1 MGTEFAILGELEVRQ
16 DGSRVE
22 LGPPRQRALLARLL
36 VNPNEVITTDRLV
49 EDLWRGDPPDRARHT
64 LHVYVS
70 RLRKALGRDG
80 ARLERQASGYR
91 FCVQQEEL
99 DASRFEALAAAGR
112 AALTRH
118 DAASAATQLRGAL
131 GMWRGCALGEFA
143 DDGFARDEAVRLDE
157 LRLDTVEQRMWAEL
171 ESGRHGD
178 VVEELR
184 EFVTQNPFR
193 ETGWEQLMLAL
204 YRSGRQ
210 ADALRAYQKA
220 RAALAEELGIE
231 PGPALRRMEERIL
244 AQDPSIEHAPEPRSA
259 SIGSCLPLP
268 RTSFIGRE
276 SELKQVAQLLGGSRL
291 LTIIGAP
298 GAGKT
303 RMALRAAIDGADEYP
318 HGAFFI
324 PLAAVAEPHLV
335 VATIGRVLGLREVVG
350 EPMLDSVKAFLRDR
364 VALLILDN
372 FEHLLPAAS
381 AVGELLD
388 AAPSVRIVATSRA
401 PLGISGEQ
409 VFLVPP
415 LAVPPADSKP
425 APAAVEAYDAVA
437 LFVARARAADPD
449 FALTTEN
456 SAAAA
461 EITARLDGLPLAIE
475 LAAARIKVLTPGELR
490 RRLEQRLA
498 LLTGG
503 PADVAGRHR
512 TMRDAIAW
520 SYELLDPEH
529 QALFRRIAIF
539 QGGFTLDAASVVADL
554 PEMATLDGVGLLVS
568 GSLLHRPVH
577 IGEARYGMLEII
589 REYALEKLA
598 STAEGEETA
607 RRHAHYYLRLAT
619 EVAPLLTR
627 DPQGVGVQRL
637 EVEVDNLRAALRYA
651 VDAGYPELGL
661 NLAHHVWRF
670 WQCSGRLTEGRHWVA
685 SLLELTGAS
694 EAARANGLTALAG
707 LAYWQADYD
716 GAAANYAEALE
727 LYRAAQDACNV
738 ADTLFSLSITATWN
752 GDLETGGRLADAAR
766 SAFEKLGSAEG
777 IARVA
782 TAQGFVQLRRG
793 DYAGAHASYSEGL
806 EIATQLGDKQ
816 FAITM
821 LPGVAA
827 SAFHLGRK
835 AEALKLAMGAAA
847 EAMES
852 KNINLAVWMLDLVA
866 AIAASD
872 EPLAAA
878 RLAGAA
884 DRLREEAGGGMLVAS
899 LGLEEARAIGERLL
913 PPEDL
918 GHAWA
923 RGRQMGLIEATDH
936 ANALCRR
943 ILQTPCADVNTL

>member
-1 MGTEFAILGELEVRQ
+1 MGTDFAILGELEVRQ
-16 DGSRVE
+16 EGDRIE
-22 LGPPRQRALLARLL
+22 LGSPRQRSLLARLL
-36 VNPNEVITTDRLV
+36 VNPNEVIATDRLV
-49 EDLWRGDPPDRARHT
+49 EDLWRGNPPEGARHT

-80 ARLERQASGYR
+80 ARLERQGSGYR
-91 FCVQQEEL
+91 FCVEPEEL
-99 DASRFEALAAAGR
+99 DAARFEALATAGR
-112 AALTRH
+112 TALARH
-118 DAASAATQLRGAL
+118 DAATAATQLRKAL
-131 GMWRGCALGEFA
+131 EMWRGCAFGEFA
-143 DDGFARDEAVRLDE
+143 NDDFARDAAVRLDE
-157 LRLDTVEQRMWAEL
+157 MRLDTVEQRMWADL
-171 ESGRHGD
+171 ECGRHD
-178 VVEELR
+178 EMVEEIR
-184 EFVTQNPFR
+184 EFVTQQPFR

-244 AQDPSIEHAPEPRSA
+244 AQDPGIEHAPEPKRA
-259 SIGSCLPLP
+259 WIGNCLPLQ

-276 SELKQVAQLLGGSRL
+276 AELEQAAQLLGTSRL
-291 LTIIGAP
+291 LTITGAP

-303 RMALRAAIDGADEYP
+303 RLALRVAVARVDEYL
-318 HGAFFI
+318 HGAFFV
-324 PLAAVAEPHLV
+324 PLAAVAEPKLV
-335 VATIGRVLGLREVVG
+335 VATIGRVLGLREVV
-350 EPMLDSVKAFLRDR
+350 EETMLDSVKAFMRDR
-364 VALLILDN
+364 AALLILDN
-372 FEHLLPAAS
+372 FEHLIPAAS
-381 AVGELLD
+381 EIGELLD
-388 AAPSVRIVATSRA
+388 AAPGIRIIATSRA

-409 VFLVPP
+409 VLPLPP
-415 LAVPPADSKP
+415 LAVPPADSRP
-425 APAAVEAYDAVA
+425 GPSAVEGYDAVA
-437 LFVARARAADPD
+437 LFVARARAADPN
-449 FALTTEN
+449 FALTAEN
-456 SAAAA
+456 AAAAA

-475 LAAARIKVLTPGELR
+475 LAAARIKVLTPDELQ

-498 LLTGG
+498 VLTGG
-503 PADVAGRHR
+503 PADVERRHR

-520 SYELLDPEH
+520 SHELLDPEH
-529 QALFRRIAIF
+529 KALFRRIAVF
-539 QGGFTLDAASVVADL
+539 QGGFTLDAASAVADL
-554 PEMATLDGVGLLVS
+554 PEMAALDGVDVLVS
-568 GSLLHRPVH
+568 GSLLQRPVD
-577 IGEARYGMLEII
+577 IGEARYGMLEIV
-589 REYALEKLA
+589 REYALEKLTSA
-598 STAEGEETA
+598 AEEEETA
-607 RRHAHYYLRLAT
+607 SRHARYFLRLAT
-619 EVAPLLTR
+619 EVEPQLTR

-637 EVEVDNLRAALRYA
+637 EAEVDNLRAALRYA
-651 VDAGYPELGL
+651 VEAGDPEMGL

-685 SLLELTGAS
+685 SLLELEGAS

-707 LAYWQADYD
+707 MAYWQADYD

-727 LYRAAQDACNV
+727 LHRAAQHEFNV

-793 DYAGAHASYSEGL
+793 DYVGAHASYSEGL

-835 AEALKLAMGAAA
+835 AEALKLAMAAAA
-847 EAMES
+847 EAIES
-852 KNINLAVWMLDLVA
+852 KNINLAVWMLDLVS
-866 AIAASD
+866 AIAAGD
-872 EPLAAA
+872 EPLAAT

-899 LGLEEARAIGERLL
+899 LGLEEAHTIAERLL
-913 PPEDL
+913 TPEDL
-918 GHAWA
+918 GRAWA
-923 RGRQMGLIEATDH
+923 RGHKMGLIEATDQ

-943 ILQTPCADVNTL
+943 ILQTPCADVDKL